1 MKLTRFIDE
10 RVKKQSKI
18 KKVIGYTRVS
28 TINQIDN
35 TSLRMQEQKIRAF
48 CKIKNW
54 KLVKIFKEVYS
65 GAKESREQYNLMV
78 QKLHQDNLSGI
89 VVYHIDRLYRDS
101 RQFAELN
108 HKLKKTKQFI
118 STIEGGLDS
127 STEAGAMSLKFMVL
141 VAEIELENILRRFK
155 HGRIANFKNTG
166 KIGSKNKGCTG
177 VLPFGYY
184 YNEDGELK
192 IDRERAE
199 VVKTIYKMRKD
210 GSSLSRITNEL
221 NENGI
226 LTQRGNK
233 FNRNSVYAILKN
245 QFYTGRYK
253 YSNWIQEDHH
263 EPIIKMNNWCYV
275 NEAEKMFRA
284 KKRLKNR
291 KKPKKYDISPIV
303 PMIPESFKSEEYR
316 TTVY

>member
-1 MKLTRFIDE
+1 MRFVDE
-10 RVKKQSKI
+10 KTKNRG
-18 KKVIGYTRVS
+18 KVHVVGYIRVS
-28 TINQIDN
+28 TFNQVDN
-35 TSLRMQEQKIRAF
+35 TSFGYQEKRIKEY
-48 CKIKNW
+48 CKLKSW
-54 KLVKIFKEVYS
+54 ELVKIYKEIGSGTKSDRNQYQLMIDHLFKSDTNCVLVS
-65 GAKESREQYNLMV
+65 VM
-78 QKLHQDNLSGI
+78 
-89 VVYHIDRLYRDS
+89 DRLYRTPKDWLDLEPRLDKRGKFIATTDGIDS
-101 RQFAELN
+101 RIPSG
-108 HKLKKTKQFI
+108 KQQI
-118 STIEGGLDS
+118 DVITMVARWEVQRI
-127 STEAGAMSLKFMVL
+127 TERLMS
-141 VAEIELENILRRFK
+141 
-155 HGRIANFKNTG
+155 GRVENFKNTG

-245 QFYTGRYK
+245 EFYTGRYK
-253 YSNWIQEDHH
+253 YANWIQEDHH
-263 EPIIKMNNWCYV
+263 EPIIKMSNWSYV
-275 NEAEKMFRA
+275 NLPEKMFKA

-291 KKPKKYDISPIV
+291 KKPRKYDISPIV
-303 PMIPESFKSEEYR
+303 PMIPEGLKSEQYR
-316 TTVY
+316 VFN